1 MSSAERLDALRRHM
15 AKRGWDACLI
25 PSSDP
30 HQSEYV
36 AAHWKGREWLSG
48 FTGSA
53 GLLVLTSAE
62 AALWTDSR
70 YVLQAKKELEGSGIE
85 MREQQVP
92 FAPEHLDWVLERLEP
107 GDTLALDGSLFS
119 MLQFRRM
126 QKKLEAQ
133 GISLDYEDDPL
144 DAVWVD
150 RPPLPDAP
158 VFAFPDT
165 YAGQTRLEKL
175 DRVRREMG
183 DRGVDWHL
191 VCTLDDIAWLLNIRG
206 ADVACNPVAIAYLLA
221 GLEEATLFINPVK
234 VPEDVRTAL
243 EKGGVELAPYGSLA
257 NRLHEL
263 PAGQAVLMDPRRT
276 SISMWEAVSPE
287 VNVVE
292 GPTLPVN
299 MKAQKNDTEIAHLR
313 QAMRKDGVAL
323 TKLYRWL
330 EGVLSERKVSEYD
343 LARQLDRFRQSQGN
357 YYGESFHAIVGYEA
371 NGAIVHYRPREDSSA
386 SIRSEGLLLVDS
398 GGQYLEGTT
407 DITRTVALGAPTD
420 EQKRVFTL
428 VLKGHIA
435 LARARFPE
443 GTTGVQLD
451 TLARLP
457 LWMEGLNYGH
467 GTGHGVGFFLNV
479 HEGPQGIAAQP
490 ASKSAKPLKAG
501 MLTSNE
507 PGYYKTDAY
516 GIRTENL
523 ILCKASPQAGFL
535 EFETLTLFPIDLRL
549 IDEGLL
555 TRAERE
561 WLNRYHERVYEAL
574 QPLLTREEADWLA
587 RKCAPL
593 S

>member
-1 MSSAERLDALRRHM
+1 M
-15 AKRGWDACLI
+15 ARRGWDACLI

-53 GLLVLTSAE
+53 GLLVLTAEE

-70 YVLQAKKELEGSGIE
+70 YVIQAKKELEGSGIE
-85 MREQQVP
+85 MCQQQTP
-92 FAPEHLDWVLERLEP
+92 FAPEHLDWLLERLEP
-107 GDTLALDGSLFS
+107 GNTLALDGSLFS
-119 MLQFRRM
+119 VRQIRRM
-126 QKKLEAQ
+126 RKKLEPQ
-133 GISLDYEDDPL
+133 GISLYCEDDPL

-150 RPPLPDAP
+150 RPPLPDTP
-158 VFAFPDT
+158 VFVFPAT

-175 DRVRREMG
+175 ERVRREMRE
-183 DRGVDWHL
+183 RGADMHL

-206 ADVACNPVAIAYLLA
+206 ADVDCNPVAISYLLT

-234 VPEDVRTAL
+234 VSEDVRTAL
-243 EKGGVELAPYGSLA
+243 EKDGVELAPYGSLA
-257 NRLHEL
+257 NRLRDI
-263 PAGQAVLMDPRRT
+263 PSGQAVLMDSQRT
-276 SISMWEAVSPE
+276 SISTWEAVPPE
-287 VNVVE
+287 VKVLE
-292 GPTLPVN
+292 GPTLPVD
-299 MKAQKNDTEIAHLR
+299 MKARKNETEIAHLH

-330 EGVLSERKVSEYD
+330 EGVLSEREITEYD
-343 LARQLDRFRQSQGN
+343 LTRQLDRFRQSQCN
-357 YYGESFHAIVGYEA
+357 YYGESFYAIVGYEA
-371 NGAIVHYRPREDSSA
+371 NGAIVHYRPREGSSA
-386 SIRSEGLLLVDS
+386 SIRPEGLLLVDS

-407 DITRTVALGAPTD
+407 DITRTIALGPPTE
-420 EQKRVFTL
+420 EQKRAFTL

-479 HEGPQGIAAQP
+479 HEGPQAIAAQP
-490 ASKSAKPLKAG
+490 ASKSAKPLVAG

-507 PGYYKTDAY
+507 PGFYKTDAY

-523 ILCKASPQAGFL
+523 VLCKPSPQEGFL

-549 IDEGLL
+549 IDEDLL
-555 TRAERE
+555 SRAERE
-561 WLNRYHERVYEAL
+561 WLNRYHERVYETL
-574 QPLLTREEADWLA
+574 QPLLNREEADWLS